1 MIGNLYE
8 QALAGLASPEI
19 EHADGRVTSLDARR
33 WLHKVAGDCS
43 LLDRCSGPTLD
54 VGAGPGRLTVALAE
68 RGIPAL
74 AIDITP
80 YAVMLARS
88 SGALALRR
96 DVFGYLPGTGRWG
109 TVLLADGNIG
119 IGGDPAALLRRARG
133 LLMPGGAVVIE
144 VSAPGAACRRELVR
158 LRTAAGPGEWFPW
171 AWIDADRIGDLG
183 AESCLHTTEV
193 WTDAGRW
200 FVMLRCANGARS

>member
-8 QALAGLASPEI
+8 QALAGLAWPEI
-19 EHADGRVTSLDARR
+19 EHADGRATPLNAHR
-33 WLHKVAGDCS
+33 WLHGIPGDGS

-68 RGIPAL
+68 RGVPAL
-74 AIDITP
+74 AIDVTP

-88 SGALALRR
+88 SGALALQR
-96 DVFGYLPGTGRWG
+96 DVFGYLPGTGRWT

-119 IGGDPAALLRRARG
+119 IGGDPAALLRRARN
-133 LLMPGGAVVIE
+133 LLTPDGAVVTE
-144 VSAPGAACRRELVR
+144 VSPPGAPSRRELLR
-158 LRTAAGPGEWFPW
+158 LRTAAGPGPWFPW
-171 AWIDADRIGDLG
+171 AWIDAGQVAGLA
-183 AESCLHTTEV
+183 AEAGLYTTEV

-200 FVMLRCANGARS
+200 FAVLSCGNGGGS